1 MTLCV
6 CIVINIGMNIVTQRT
21 ECGGKID
28 RENKVS
34 FHFLVS
40 ALISTETSDIS
51 NTFYYLQILK
61 VNQDLIENI
70 HMLTYVHLDILGGLE
85 LNQIIDLHANLV
97 LRLMLAALH
106 GVSQRHGHYEIL
118 FASVPMLIL

>member
-61 VNQDLIENI
+61 VNQGRS
-70 HMLTYVHLDILGGLE
+70 HRKHP
-85 LNQIIDLHANLV
+85 HAYICT
-97 LRLMLAALH
+97 
-106 GVSQRHGHYEIL
+106 S
-118 FASVPMLIL
+118 